1 MSSRLAGI
9 AVFVTIALVSAIFF
23 LLTWKGLLG
32 FLIGV
37 LLVEYSFRVNNG
49 YWRADGPP
57 SDYD

>member
-1 MSSRLAGI
+1 MRRSSAILALILTGL
-9 AVFVTIALVSAIFF
+9 LVSAIY
-23 LLTWKGLLG
+23 LMLTWKGLLG

-57 SDYD
+57 NGPD